1 VPLPPYIAHAD
12 GADDAERYQTVFAA
26 RPARSPH
33 RPRRCT
39 SMPTCSSAC
48 ATRGIALASLTLHVG
63 AGTFQPVRTEN
74 LDAHRM
80 HREWFEIPAAT
91 VDAITRTRAGGGR
104 VVAIGTTTLR
114 ALERRGRWPRGLAS
128 RARTRPAIFIRP
140 ASAFVS
146 STCWSPIS
154 TCRRA
159 R

>member
-1 VPLPPYIAHAD
+1 M
-12 GADDAERYQTVFAA
+12 
-26 RPARSPH
+26 PA
-33 RPRRCT
+33 
-39 SMPTCSSAC
+39 CSSGC
-48 ATRGIALASLTLHVG
+48 AQRGIGRASLTLHVG

-80 HREWFEIPAAT
+80 HREWFEIPQAT
-91 VDAITRTRAGGGR
+91 VDAIARTRAGGGR

-114 ALERRGRWPRGLAS
+114 ALEAAADGAASGLRAGARRDGDLHHARLS
-128 RARTRPAIFIRP
+128 R
-140 ASAFVS
+140 SGS